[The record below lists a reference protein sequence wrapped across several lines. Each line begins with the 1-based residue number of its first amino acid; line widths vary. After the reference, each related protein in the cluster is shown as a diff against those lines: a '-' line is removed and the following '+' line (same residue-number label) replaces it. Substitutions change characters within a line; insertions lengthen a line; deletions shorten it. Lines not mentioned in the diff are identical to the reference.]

1 MTTNKTQN
9 FSLSNNENR
18 KFFLNS
24 YRDWCAP
31 WLSTPELD
39 LVYYKFELPTGE
51 IIIAEEHKVKIF
63 KGYNKGYE
71 IITGVRYYFKEPD
84 QPLSYNTACGL
95 EYAAEML
102 KGINLN
108 IRHYQ

>member
-9 FSLSNNENR
+9 FSLSNYENR
-18 KFFLNS
+18 KTFLNS
-24 YRDWCAP
+24 YRDWGDL
-31 WLSTPELD
+31 WLSMPELD
-39 LVYYKFELPTGE
+39 LAYYKFELPNGE
-51 IIIAEEHKVKIF
+51 TIIAEEHKVKIF
-63 KGYNKGYE
+63 IGYHEGYE
-71 IITGVRYYFKEPD
+71 VKTGVNYYFKEAD
-84 QPLSYNTACGL
+84 EPLSYNTCCGL